1 MVGEGLVIPASC
13 FPLRSSLRLKYNE
26 KVLPKTHHTLFFC
39 TSLLSSA
46 HVLSLIGTS
55 WPDSISGLV
64 HSRAWFCFF
73 VYSWSPCMFIASKEM
88 LLWDS
93 ESTLGGS
100 LNLEI
105 WIIIPMNSSEML
117 LAISRESQLM
127 IFLHSEVTENN
138 HIVSHT
144 DWIWSHYKDW
154 FVRQL
159 NNSVSLAS

>member
-1 MVGEGLVIPASC
+1 MKKFYPKHIIRYFSVLLCLVQHM
-13 FPLRSSLRLKYNE
+13 SSLWLE
-26 KVLPKTHHTLFFC
+26 QAGQIPFLVWSIPGLDFAFLCIHEVHAC
-39 TSLLSSA
+39 LLQA
-46 HVLSLIGTS
+46 K
-55 WPDSISGLV
+55 
-64 HSRAWFCFF
+64 RCFF
-73 VYSWSPCMFIASKEM
+73 D
-88 LLWDS
+88 WDS

-100 LNLEI
+100 LNLKI

-159 NNSVSLAS
+159 NNSISLAS